1 MPSNLEQ
8 FIKALDGFPAAEEQI
23 RHSQKMEAIGRLA
36 ESIAHDFNNL
46 VAVISTQAELI
57 MELQDVHAVQRET
70 EVILGVAD
78 RAAALTRQ
86 LLAFSRKQRLDPKV
100 FNLNDLLRNIDQL
113 LTRLLTEDVEL
124 TIALAPDL
132 GNILAEASQIEQVV
146 LNLAVN
152 ARDAMP
158 NGGKLTVETSN
169 VELDTPGVWE
179 GVEISSGP
187 YVMLTVTDTGIGMTA
202 EVQSRLFEPFF
213 TTKPAGQGTGLG
225 LSTAYAIVKR
235 ARGHIALSSELN
247 RGTTF
252 KVFFPRVGNAVE
264 TALTEIGA
272 GPPANKGAVILLVE
286 DEEHLRCCVRQLLQK
301 AGYVVFVA
309 SHAIEALHIC
319 EENHYGIDLVLTDIG
334 LPHIRGPQ
342 LLDLI
347 RNRHPQMKAVFM
359 SGFGPDS
366 LRPEEKL
373 CLSGSFIQKPF
384 RKESLI
390 RKIEQ
395 ALNDKSLS
403 DKNEVDG

>member
-8 FIKALDGFPAAEEQI
+8 FIKALEGFPAAEEQI
-23 RHSQKMEAIGRLA
+23 RHSQKLEAIGRLA

-46 VAVISTQAELI
+46 VAVISMQAELI
-57 MELQDVHAVQRET
+57 MEIEDVQAVRRET
-70 EVILGVAD
+70 EIILGAAD
-78 RAAALTRQ
+78 RAAALTKQ
-86 LLAFSRKQRLDPKV
+86 LLAFSRKQRLEQKV
-100 FNLNDLLRNIDQL
+100 FNLNELLRSIDQL

-124 TIALAPDL
+124 IVALAPDL

-169 VELDTPGVWE
+169 VELDTPNVSE
-179 GVEISSGP
+179 GIEIASGP
-187 YVMLTVTDTGIGMTA
+187 YIMLTVAVTGIGITA

-264 TALTEIGA
+264 PAIHETAAEI
-272 GPPANKGAVILLVE
+272 PANTGAAILLVE
-286 DEEHLRCCVRQLLQK
+286 DEEHLRC
-301 AGYVVFVA
+301 
-309 SHAIEALHIC
+309 
-319 EENHYGIDLVLTDIG
+319 
-334 LPHIRGPQ
+334 
-342 LLDLI
+342 
-347 RNRHPQMKAVFM
+347 
-359 SGFGPDS
+359 
-366 LRPEEKL
+366 
-373 CLSGSFIQKPF
+373 
-384 RKESLI
+384 
-390 RKIEQ
+390 
-395 ALNDKSLS
+395 
-403 DKNEVDG
+403 

>member
-1 MPSNLEQ
+1 MPSKLEQ
-8 FIKALDGFPAAEEQI
+8 FIKALEGFPAAEEQI
-23 RHSQKMEAIGRLA
+23 RHSQKLEAIGRLT

-46 VAVISTQAELI
+46 VAVISMQAELI
-57 MELQDVHAVQRET
+57 MEMQDVQAVRRET
-70 EVILGVAD
+70 EIILGVAD
-78 RAAALTRQ
+78 RAAALTKQ
-86 LLAFSRKQRLDPKV
+86 LLAFSRKQRLEPKV

-124 TIALAPDL
+124 IVALAPDL

-169 VELDTPGVWE
+169 VELDTPSVGE
-179 GVEISSGP
+179 GNEIASGP
-187 YVMLTVTDTGIGMTA
+187 YIMLTVADTGIGMTA

-213 TTKPAGQGTGLG
+213 TTKPLGQGTGLG

-264 TALTEIGA
+264 TAIHETAAEIR
-272 GPPANKGAVILLVE
+272 ANKGAAILLVE
-286 DEEHLRCCVRQLLQK
+286 DEEHLRCCVRQLLEK
-301 AGYVVFVA
+301 AGYVVFTA

-334 LPHIRGPQ
+334 LPHIRGPE
-342 LLDLI
+342 LLELI

-359 SGFGPDS
+359 SGFGADS
-366 LRPEEKL
+366 LRPEERL
-373 CLSGSFIQKPF
+373 RLSGRLIQKPF
-384 RKESLI
+384 RKELLI
-390 RKIEQ
+390 RQIEQ
-395 ALNDKSLS
+395 ALNNETLS
-403 DKNEVDG
+403 DKGEMAG

>member
-124 TIALAPDL
+124 IVALAPDL

-169 VELDTPGVWE
+169 VELDTPTICE
-179 GVEISSGP
+179 GIEITSGP
-187 YVMLTVTDTGIGMTA
+187 YVVLKVTDTGIGMTA

-235 ARGHIALSSELN
+235 AGGHIALSSELN
-247 RGTTF
+247 HGTTF
-252 KVFFPRVGNAVE
+252 KVFFPRVDNAVE
-264 TALTEIGA
+264 TALTETSA
-272 GPPANKGAVILLVE
+272 
-286 DEEHLRCCVRQLLQK
+286 
-301 AGYVVFVA
+301 
-309 SHAIEALHIC
+309 
-319 EENHYGIDLVLTDIG
+319 G
-334 LPHIRGPQ
+334 LP
-342 LLDLI
+342 
-347 RNRHPQMKAVFM
+347 
-359 SGFGPDS
+359 
-366 LRPEEKL
+366 
-373 CLSGSFIQKPF
+373 
-384 RKESLI
+384 
-390 RKIEQ
+390 
-395 ALNDKSLS
+395 
-403 DKNEVDG
+403 

>member
-8 FIKALDGFPAAEEQI
+8 FIKALEGFPAAEEQM

-57 MELQDVHAVQRET
+57 MELQDVPAVRRET
-70 EVILGVAD
+70 EVILGAAD
-78 RAAALTRQ
+78 RAAALTKQ
-86 LLAFSRKQRLDPKV
+86 LLAFSRKQRPEPKV

-124 TIALAPDL
+124 TVALAPDL
-132 GNILAEASQIEQVV
+132 GNVLAEASQIEQVV

-169 VELDTPGVWE
+169 IELDTPGVCE
-179 GVEISSGP
+179 GIEITSGP

-202 EVQSRLFEPFF
+202 DVQSRLFEPFF

-225 LSTAYAIVKR
+225 LSTAYAIVKK
-235 ARGHIALSSELN
+235 AGGHIALSSELN

-264 TALTEIGA
+264 TTAPEIGA
-272 GPPANKGAVILLVE
+272 WLPANRGATILLVE
-286 DEEHLRCCVRQLLQK
+286 DEEHLRCCVRQLLEK
-301 AGYVVFVA
+301 AGYIVFTA

-319 EENHYGIDLVLTDIG
+319 EENHYSIDLVLTDIG
-334 LPHIRGPQ
+334 LPHIRGPE
-342 LLDLI
+342 LLELV
-347 RNRHPQMKAVFM
+347 RNRHPQMKAIFM
-359 SGFGPDS
+359 SGFGADS
-366 LRPEEKL
+366 LRPEERL
-373 CLSGSFIQKPF
+373 HLSGRLIQKPF
-384 RKESLI
+384 RKEFLI
-390 RKIEQ
+390 RQIEQ
-395 ALNDKSLS
+395 ALNDEAVS
-403 DKNEVDG
+403 DRSELAG